1 MGLRHAIRAAFLN
14 LVLAA
19 ALNAADRDIVFL
31 KAELPGRPVYRGEMF
46 HVDMQVHFPGQQMRR
61 IDINELRNHPPR
73 ARTEGIRFL
82 LNRPYFNAA
91 LERVNSR
98 QHPVFHYKR
107 AAVATRAGD
116 LELVFNT
123 ELMVE
128 DFTANVP
135 RKAKFELA
143 TDALPLKVLPLPIE
157 GRPAS
162 FTSAVG
168 EFEMIVQADKDRVA
182 VNNPVE
188 LTVTIRGQGALDTL
202 TMPVPDNA
210 WKGFRVD
217 ALTPRLRTG
226 TVNLNAMTVYS
237 TKDFRANLLPLKP
250 GQTEIPPIRFSF
262 FNPKTRQYE
271 EQVSKPLPLL
281 AHGDMPSEVEVPED
295 AARMAAEEEP
305 EPETPFTQRKD
316 PGLLAAPSAPLL
328 SQTWFLAANAVPLF
342 AWLMTL
348 TWRKRRDYYDARPRL
363 VRRLRVEKL
372 SRRTLTSLEQLA
384 RNGSPPEFYGQAAL
398 LLRER
403 IGERLD
409 IPAGGITE
417 AVLRTQ
423 LEGRLPEKQ
432 AAALGEFFTEA
443 NAVRFGAE
451 EASALPQALVKLRNN
466 IAALEQLEA
475 PVDEV

>member
-157 GRPAS
+157 GRPGS

-262 FNPKTRQYE
+262 FNPKTRKYE

-281 AHGDMPSEVEVPED
+281 AHGDVPREVEVPED

-305 EPETPFTQRKD
+305 EPETPFTQQKD
-316 PGLLAAPSAPLL
+316 PGLLAAPSTPLL

-342 AWLMTL
+342 AWLMAL

-417 AVLRTQ
+417 AVLRTH

-443 NAVRFGAE
+443 NAVRFGSE
-451 EASALPQALVKLRNN
+451 EASALPQALMKLRKN

>member
-1 MGLRHAIRAAFLN
+1 MSLRHAIRAAFLS
-14 LVLAA
+14 LVLAT
-19 ALNAADRDIVFL
+19 ALNAADKDIVFL
-31 KAELPGRPVYRGEMF
+31 KAELPSRPVYRGEMF

-91 LERVNSR
+91 LERVNGR
-98 QHPVFHYKR
+98 QYPVFHYKR

-128 DFTANVP
+128 DFTAVVP

-162 FTSAVG
+162 FTGAVG
-168 EFEMIVQADKDRVA
+168 EFEMLVRADKDRVD

-217 ALTPRLRTG
+217 TLTPRLRTG
-226 TVNLNAMTVYS
+226 TVNLSAMTVYS

-250 GQTEIPPIRFSF
+250 GQTEIPSLRFSF
-262 FNPKTRQYE
+262 FNPTTRQYE
-271 EQVSKPLPLL
+271 EQISKALPLL
-281 AHGDMPSEVEVPED
+281 AHGEIPKEVEVPEN
-295 AARMAAEEEP
+295 AARMATDQEP
-305 EPETPFTQRKD
+305 EPEKAFTQRKD

-328 SQTWFLAANAVPLF
+328 SQKWFLAANVVPLF
-342 AWLMTL
+342 AWLMAL

-372 SRRTLTSLEQLA
+372 SRRTLASLEQLA
-384 RNGSPPEFYGQAAL
+384 RNGSPSEFYGQAAL
-398 LLRER
+398 LLREH

-423 LEGRLPEKQ
+423 LEERLPEEQ
-432 AAALGEFFTEA
+432 AVELGKFFTEA
-443 NAVRFGAE
+443 NAVRFGAS
-451 EASALPQALVKLRNN
+451 EASALPQALVKLRSN

-475 PVDEV
+475 PVDKV

>member
-1 MGLRHAIRAAFLN
+1 MVLGHTIRAAL
-14 LVLAA
+14 LSLLSVA
-19 ALNAADRDIVFL
+19 ALDANDKDIVFL
-31 KAELPGRPVYRGEMF
+31 KADLPSRPIYRGEMF

-82 LNRPYFNAA
+82 LNRPYFNAV
-91 LERVNSR
+91 LERVDGR
-98 QHPVFHYKR
+98 QYPVFHYKR
-107 AAVATRAGD
+107 AAVATRSDD
-116 LELVFNT
+116 LELIFNT

-128 DFTANVP
+128 DFTAVVP

-143 TDALPLKVLPLPIE
+143 TDALPLKVLPLPTE
-157 GRPAS
+157 GRPTS

-168 EFEMIVQADKDRVA
+168 EFEMVVQADKDQVA

-250 GQTEIPPIRFSF
+250 GQTEIPSIRFSF

-281 AHGDMPSEVEVPED
+281 THGEMPEEVAVPED
-295 AARMAAEEEP
+295 AAKMANNQGP
-305 EPETPFTQRKD
+305 EPEKPFNQRKD

-328 SQTWFLAANAVPLF
+328 SQTWFLTLNVVPLF
-342 AWLMTL
+342 AWLMAL
-348 TWRKRRDYYDARPRL
+348 TWRKRKDYYDARPRL
-363 VRRLRVEKL
+363 VRRLRLEKL
-372 SRRTLTSLEQLA
+372 SRRTLANLQQLA
-384 RNGSPPEFYGQAAL
+384 RSGAPLEFYSQAVQ

-417 AVLRTQ
+417 AVLREK

-432 AAALGEFFTEA
+432 STDLGDFLDKA
-443 NAVRFGAE
+443 NAVRFGASE
-451 EASALPQALVKLRNN
+451 ESALPQALATLRSN

-475 PVDEV
+475 PIDEV